1 MCVCV
6 CAGEEDEYNEDGGG
20 EGENDVVQLLHQQ
33 QPVFGTKLEN
43 GF

>member
-1 MCVCV
+1 MCV
-6 CAGEEDEYNEDGGG
+6 GEEDEYDEDGGG
-20 EGENDVVQLLHQQ
+20 EAENDVVQLLDQQQ